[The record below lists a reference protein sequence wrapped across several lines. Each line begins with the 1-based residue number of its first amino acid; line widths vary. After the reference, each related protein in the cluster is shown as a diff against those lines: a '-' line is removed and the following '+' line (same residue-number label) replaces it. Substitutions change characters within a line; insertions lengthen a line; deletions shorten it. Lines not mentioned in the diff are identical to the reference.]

1 MVPVEPTARGGCAT
15 LDAELDP
22 DSAEWLRSLGGSA
35 PESEAAQIRLHALLL
50 RIARSEVRRRSGQLK
65 ISGPE
70 LDDVA
75 HQAAN
80 DALMAIIAKTGQFRG
95 DSRFTTWAYKFVMF
109 EVSTKIGRH
118 IWRNPA
124 APIDAEHW
132 ERLPNRLAL
141 DPAQETEWRELVA
154 ALRRAIDTVLTDRQR
169 RIFVSIVLNKIPVD
183 ALAAELGSNRNAI
196 YKTLFDARRKLRA
209 TLVANGYLDNNTSR
223 RS

>member
-1 MVPVEPTARGGCAT
+1 MAPAEPTACGGCAT

-118 IWRNPA
+118 IWRNSA

-154 ALRRAIDTVLTDRQR
+154 ALHRAIDTVLTDRQR
-169 RIFVSIVLNKIPVD
+169 RIFVSIVLNEIPVD

-209 TLVANGYLDNNTSR
+209 VLVANGYLDNNTAR

>member
-1 MVPVEPTARGGCAT
+1 MEPAEPTARGGCAT

-35 PESEAAQIRLHALLL
+35 RESDAAQIQLHALLL
-50 RIARSEVRRRSGQLK
+50 HIARSEVRRRSGQLK

-70 LDDVA
+70 LDDIA

-80 DALMAIIAKTGQFRG
+80 DALMAIIAKIGQFRG
-95 DSRFTTWAYKFVMF
+95 DSRFTTWAFKFVMF

-118 IWRNPA
+118 FWRNPTV
-124 APIDAEHW
+124 PIDAAHW
-132 ERLPNRLAL
+132 ERLPDRLAL

-154 ALRRAIDTVLTDRQR
+154 ALHRLIDTVLTDRQR
-169 RIFVSIVLNKIPVD
+169 RIFVSIVLNEVPVD

-196 YKTLFDARRKLRA
+196 YKALFDARRKLRA
-209 TLVANGYLDNNTSR
+209 ALVANGYLDNSTSR
-223 RS
+223 RP

>member
-1 MVPVEPTARGGCAT
+1 MVPAEPTACGGCAT
-15 LDAELDP
+15 LDTERDP
-22 DSAEWLRSLGGSA
+22 ESAEWLRSLGGSA

-95 DSRFTTWAYKFVMF
+95 DSRFTTWAYKFVIF

-118 IWRNPA
+118 IWRNSD

-154 ALRRAIDTVLTDRQR
+154 ALHRAIDTVLTDRQR
-169 RIFVSIVLNKIPVD
+169 RIFVSIVLNETPVD

-209 TLVANGYLDNNTSR
+209 VLVANGYLDNNTAR

>member
-1 MVPVEPTARGGCAT
+1 MVPAEPTACGGCAT
-15 LDAELDP
+15 FDTERDP
-22 DSAEWLRSLGGSA
+22 ESAEWLRSLGGSA

-65 ISGPE
+65 ITGPE

-118 IWRNPA
+118 IWRKPA

-154 ALRRAIDTVLTDRQR
+154 ALHRAIDTVLTDRQR
-169 RIFVSIVLNKIPVD
+169 RIFVSIVLNETPVD

-209 TLVANGYLDNNTSR
+209 VLVANGYLDNNTAR

>member
-1 MVPVEPTARGGCAT
+1 MEPAEPTARGGCAT

-35 PESEAAQIRLHALLL
+35 RESDAAQIRLHALLL
-50 RIARSEVRRRSGQLK
+50 HIARSEVRRRSGQLK

-70 LDDVA
+70 LDDIA

-80 DALMAIIAKTGQFRG
+80 DALMAIIAKIGQFRG
-95 DSRFTTWAYKFVMF
+95 DSRFTTWAFKFVMF

-118 IWRNPA
+118 FWRNPTV
-124 APIDAEHW
+124 PIDAAHW
-132 ERLPNRLAL
+132 ERLPDRLAL

-154 ALRRAIDTVLTDRQR
+154 ALHRLIDTVLTDRQR
-169 RIFVSIVLNKIPVD
+169 RIFVSIVLNEVPVD

-196 YKTLFDARRKLRA
+196 YKALFDARRKLRA
-209 TLVANGYLDNNTSR
+209 ALVANGYLDNSTSR
-223 RS
+223 RP